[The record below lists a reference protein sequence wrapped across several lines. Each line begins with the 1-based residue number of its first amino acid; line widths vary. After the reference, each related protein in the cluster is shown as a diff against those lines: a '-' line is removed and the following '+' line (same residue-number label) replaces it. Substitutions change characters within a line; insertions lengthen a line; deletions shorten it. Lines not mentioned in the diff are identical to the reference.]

1 MSSDIAMFPQ
11 STRRVSVADGYV
23 TRLIKVAVLLT
34 ALLWASPA
42 AWAGKQ
48 VVLTVGDSLTAGYGL
63 TTADG
68 FVARLQAA
76 LRQRGRDVQVK
87 NGSVSGDTT
96 AGGRAR
102 LAWTLTGQ
110 IDLVILE
117 LGANDGL
124 RGVDPAVT
132 RRNLDAMLDTLRQ
145 LRVPVLLAGM
155 LAPPNL
161 GPDYAQAFNS
171 IYPDLAR
178 KYSVTLYPF
187 FLAGV
192 AARPDLNQNDGLHP
206 NAAGV
211 QVIVD
216 AMTPYVLDLLDRRG
230 GD

>member
-1 MSSDIAMFPQ
+1 
-11 STRRVSVADGYV
+11 VANGYV
-23 TRLIKVAVLLT
+23 TRVVKAAILLT
-34 ALLWASPA
+34 ALLWAGPA
-42 AWAGKQ
+42 AWAEEQ
-48 VVLTVGDSLTAGYGL
+48 VILTVGDSLTAGYGL
-63 TTADG
+63 PAADA
-68 FVARLQAA
+68 FVARLQTI
-76 LRQRGRDVQVK
+76 LRQQGRDVRVK

-102 LAWTLTGQ
+102 LDWTLTGR

-124 RGVDPAVT
+124 RGVNPAVT
-132 RRNLDAMLDTLRQ
+132 RRNLDAMLATLRQ
-145 LRVPVLLAGM
+145 RGLPVLLAGM

-161 GPDYAQAFNS
+161 GPDYARAFNR

-178 KYSVTLYPF
+178 KYGIALYPF

-192 AARPDLNQNDGLHP
+192 AARPELNQSDGLHP

-216 AMTPYVLDLLDRRG
+216 AITPYVLDLLDRKG
-230 GD
+230 GK

>member
-1 MSSDIAMFPQ
+1 MSPLSAHK
-11 STRRVSVADGYV
+11 VSVADGYV
-23 TRLIKVAVLLT
+23 TRLVKVAVLSS
-34 ALLWASPA
+34 ALLWASPD
-42 AWAGKQ
+42 AWAGEQ

-63 TTADG
+63 ATADG
-68 FVARLQAA
+68 FVARLQVA
-76 LRQRGRDVQVK
+76 LRQRDRQVRVR

-102 LAWTLTGQ
+102 LAWTLTGR

-132 RRNLDAMLDTLRQ
+132 RRNLDAMLDMLRQ
-145 LRVPVLLAGM
+145 LRLPVLLAGM

-161 GPDYAQAFNS
+161 GPGYAQAFNS

-178 KYSVTLYPF
+178 KYGVTLYPF

-192 AARPDLNQNDGLHP
+192 AARLELNQNDGLHP

-216 AMTPYVLDLLDRRG
+216 AMTPYVLDLLDRKE

>member
-1 MSSDIAMFPQ
+1 M
-11 STRRVSVADGYV
+11 ADGYV
-23 TRLIKVAVLLT
+23 TRVVKAAVLFV
-34 ALLWASPA
+34 ALFWASPA
-42 AWAGKQ
+42 AWAGEQ
-48 VVLTVGDSLTAGYGL
+48 VVLTFGDSLTAGYGL
-63 TTADG
+63 PAADG
-68 FVARLQAA
+68 FVARLQGA
-76 LRQRGRDVQVK
+76 LRRQGREVRVR

-124 RGVDPAVT
+124 RGVDPAET
-132 RRNLDAMLDTLRQ
+132 RRNLDAILGALRQ
-145 LRVPVLLAGM
+145 RGMPVLLAGM

-161 GPDYAQAFNS
+161 GPDYAKAYNA

-178 KYSVTLYPF
+178 RHGVTLYPF
-187 FLAGV
+187 FLQGV
-192 AARPDLNQNDGLHP
+192 AAQQELNQPDGLHP

-216 AMTPYVLDLLDRRG
+216 AMTPHVLNLLSSKAG
-230 GD
+230 E